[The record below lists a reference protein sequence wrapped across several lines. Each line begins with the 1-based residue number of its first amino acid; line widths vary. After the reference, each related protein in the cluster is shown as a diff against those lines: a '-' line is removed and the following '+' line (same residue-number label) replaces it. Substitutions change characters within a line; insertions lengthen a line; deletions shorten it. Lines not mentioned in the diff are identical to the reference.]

1 LVVPKDLIPFV
12 FFKFFTIF
20 FKMQHF
26 KLAAFLFFCLLAFVQ
41 NAQAQSVVGTLS
53 IQGSLKQNNGQAVD
67 DGAYGLTFKLYT
79 AQTGG
84 TAIWTEV
91 HPSVNIVGGI
101 YSVELGKI
109 TPLTPAF
116 NVPYWLGITLG
127 SSVELQ
133 PRTAL
138 TPAPYALGMLGS
150 AAAYYGDVQAYYQAT
165 DFPGWVKLDGRAKN
179 TLTAEQQARA
189 TALGIGANLPNTSG
203 RAIVGAATGQTV
215 GQTTTAGTLTI
226 AQNNLP
232 DVDLTSSSNASAHT
246 HTVSGS
252 FSYKSQDTAGQTT
265 SLADFNAGLEGFS
278 QYELPNFTSSVTG
291 TIPSGGAHTHTVA
304 LNGGVTQQAISV
316 PPPAAIA
323 LNYFIFLGM

>member
-1 LVVPKDLIPFV
+1 
-12 FFKFFTIF
+12 
-20 FKMQHF
+20 MQQF

-53 IQGSLKQNNGQAVD
+53 IQGNLKQNNGQAVD

-91 HPSVNIVGGI
+91 HPDVSIVGGI

-116 NVPYWLGITLG
+116 NAPYWLGITLG

-179 TLTAEQQARA
+179 TLSAEQQARA

-203 RAIVGAATGQTV
+203 RAIVGTSTGQTV

-232 DVDLTSSSNASAHT
+232 NVNLTSSNDGAHT

-252 FSYKSQDTAGQTT
+252 LSYKTT
-265 SLADFNAGLEGFS
+265 HISFPGTNSADFVGGAGV
-278 QYELPNFTSSVTG
+278 LPPSNFTRSVTG
-291 TIPSGGAHTHTVA
+291 TTPSGGAHTHTVA

>member
-1 LVVPKDLIPFV
+1 
-12 FFKFFTIF
+12 
-20 FKMQHF
+20 
-26 KLAAFLFFCLLAFVQ
+26 
-41 NAQAQSVVGTLS
+41 
-53 IQGSLKQNNGQAVD
+53 
-67 DGAYGLTFKLYT
+67 
-79 AQTGG
+79 
-84 TAIWTEV
+84 
-91 HPSVNIVGGI
+91 
-101 YSVELGKI
+101 
-109 TPLTPAF
+109 
-116 NVPYWLGITLG
+116 
-127 SSVELQ
+127 
-133 PRTAL
+133 
-138 TPAPYALGMLGS
+138 MLGS

-179 TLTAEQQARA
+179 TLSAEQQARA

-203 RAIVGAATGQTV
+203 RAIIGAATGQTV

-232 DVDLTSSSNASAHT
+232 NVNLTSSNTGEHT

-252 FSYKSQDTAGQTT
+252 L
-265 SLADFNAGLEGFS
+265 SLKIGYPAPFLGGAFAADGISGPS
-278 QYELPNFTSSVTG
+278 IGTPDFTSTVTG

>member
-1 LVVPKDLIPFV
+1 MQQ
-12 FFKFFTIF
+12 FKF
-20 FKMQHF
+20 
-26 KLAAFLFFCLLAFVQ
+26 AAFLFFCLLAFVQ

-91 HPSVNIVGGI
+91 HPDVNIVGGI

-116 NVPYWLGITLG
+116 NAPYWLGITLG

-179 TLTAEQQARA
+179 TLSAEQQARA

-232 DVDLTSSSNASAHT
+232 NVNLTSSNDGAHT
-246 HTVSGS
+246 HDVSGS
-252 FSYKSQDTAGQTT
+252 LSYKVLNQLGVDPVGQSDYYAGSTASITSALT
-265 SLADFNAGLEGFS
+265 SLITGNT
-278 QYELPNFTSSVTG
+278 PSVG
-291 TIPSGGAHTHTVA
+291 SDHTHTVA
-304 LNGGVTQQAISV
+304 LNGVAQQAISV

>member
-1 LVVPKDLIPFV
+1 MKKTHTNILAVLAIGLFLAG
-12 FFKFFTIF
+12 
-20 FKMQHF
+20 Q
-26 KLAAFLFFCLLAFVQ
+26 LAAQ
-41 NAQAQSVVGTLS
+41 DVVGTLS
-53 IQGSLKQNNGQAVD
+53 IQGSLKANNGQAVD
-67 DGAYGLTFKLYT
+67 DGAYALTFKLYT

-91 HPSVNIVGGI
+91 HPDVNIVGGI

-150 AAAYYGDVQAYYQAT
+150 AAAYYGDVQAYYKTT
-165 DFPGWVKLDGRAKN
+165 DFPGWVKLDGRAKS
-179 TLTAEQQARA
+179 TLTATQQARA

-232 DVDLTSSSNASAHT
+232 NVDLTSSNTGAHT

-252 FSYKSQDTAGQTT
+252 LSYTLLNTLTNDPSGQSDYYAGTTLATTA
-265 SLADFNAGLEGFS
+265 
-278 QYELPNFTSSVTG
+278 FTSPITGNTPSVG
-291 TIPSGGAHTHTVA
+291 SDHTHTVA
-304 LNGGVTQQAISV
+304 LNGGAQQAISV